1 MIPAMSATHRKL
13 PDLSEVGSVFLDMDG
28 TLLDLHFDNF
38 FWLEHLPIRYGERHG
53 LTADAA
59 LERLHPRF
67 KAVEGT
73 LAWYSL
79 EYWSRELDM
88 DILTMK
94 REVEHLIRVLPHA
107 EEFLRKVRGMGKR
120 LVLVTNAH
128 APVLGLKMERT
139 RLDAYFD
146 RIVSSHDLG
155 APKETPDFWQRLQEV
170 EPFDPGATL
179 LADDSLPVLRAA
191 RDYGLKHIVAMR
203 RPDSRRPAREMEDF
217 VAIETFSELMSD

>member
-1 MIPAMSATHRKL
+1 MSAAHRKL
-13 PDLSEVGSVFLDMDG
+13 PDLSQVGSVFLDMDG

-38 FWLEHLPIRYGERHG
+38 FWLEYLPIRYGERHG

-79 EYWSRELDM
+79 EYWSGELDM

-107 EEFLRKVRGMGKR
+107 EEFLQTMRAMGKR

-203 RPDSRRPAREMEDF
+203 RPDTRRPAREMEDF
-217 VAIETFSELMSD
+217 AAIESFAELLEH

>member
-1 MIPAMSATHRKL
+1 MSAAHRKL